1 MTLNHVKTRLLGIV
15 VLGWLLAGTP
25 LAHADERWVVLGG
38 DIAETLAALDAD
50 INVIARDDTV
60 VHPPAMAE
68 LPSVG
73 YLRQLSAE
81 SVLSVKPDQVL
92 AAGHAGP
99 KEVLEQLTAVGVSVE
114 IINAPPTLNAIAD
127 KVRAVGQLTDRSDA
141 AGALADALNE
151 KLDRLASM
159 PALPTTRAMFIMQHS
174 GLTPRAAGRDTAA
187 HSALEAVG
195 LTNAFAAMQGYHSVG
210 AEALARQAP
219 EVVVVSERGL
229 AAMGG
234 EAALWQLPGMAL
246 TPAGLE
252 QQLIVIDDQAL
263 LGFGPRTPD
272 QLLTLRQ
279 DVEALLGA
287 PTSAQANSVQ
297 NSSVQNSTAQNS
309 TAQLS
314 P

>member
-1 MTLNHVKTRLLGIV
+1 MRTTHLIRRSLVALLI
-15 VLGWLLAGTP
+15 GWLTTGAALAS
-25 LAHADERWVVLGG
+25 ERWVVLGG

-60 VHPPAMAE
+60 VYPPAMAE

-81 SVLSVKPDQVL
+81 SVLSIKPDQIL

-99 KEVLEQLTAVGVSVE
+99 KEVLEQLAAVGVSIE
-114 IINAPPTLNAIAD
+114 IINASPTLEAIGD
-127 KVRAVGQLTDRSDA
+127 KVRAVGQLTNRREE
-141 AGALADALNE
+141 GEALADALNA
-151 KLDRLASM
+151 KLAQLANLPS
-159 PALPTTRAMFIMQHS
+159 LPTTRAMFIMQHS
-174 GLTPRAAGRDTAA
+174 GLTPRAAGSDTAA
-187 HSALEAVG
+187 HTALEAVG
-195 LTNAFAAMQGYHSVG
+195 LDNAFAEMQGYHSVG

-219 EVVVVSERGL
+219 DVVVVSERGL

-246 TPAGLE
+246 TPAGRHR
-252 QQLIVIDDQAL
+252 QLITIDDQAL

-279 DVEALLGA
+279 DMEALLGVS
-287 PTSAQANSVQ
+287 TSI
-297 NSSVQNSTAQNS
+297 QNSTAQR
-309 TAQLS
+309 S

>member
-1 MTLNHVKTRLLGIV
+1 MNAKRLMRRSLA
-15 VLGWLLAGTP
+15 VLLMGWLTTGAALAS
-25 LAHADERWVVLGG
+25 ERWVVLGG

-60 VHPPAMAE
+60 VHPPAMAA

-99 KEVLEQLTAVGVSVE
+99 KEVLAQLESVGVDVAT
-114 IINAPPTLNAIAD
+114 INAPPTLDAIAD

-141 AGALADALNE
+141 AGALADALDE
-151 KLDRLASM
+151 KLDRLAN
-159 PALPTTRAMFIMQHS
+159 LPPLPPTSAMFIMQHS

-246 TPAGLE
+246 TPAGRE

-272 QLLTLRQ
+272 QLLALRQ

-297 NSSVQNSTAQNS
+297 NSTAQNS

>member
-1 MTLNHVKTRLLGIV
+1 MRATRLIRHSLAALLI
-15 VLGWLLAGTP
+15 GWLTTGAVLAS
-25 LAHADERWVVLGG
+25 ERWVVLGG
-38 DIAETLAALDAD
+38 DIAETLAALEAE

-60 VHPPAMAE
+60 VYPPAMAE

-81 SVLSVKPDQVL
+81 SVLSVNPDRIL

-99 KEVLEQLTAVGVSVE
+99 QEVLEQLAAVGVSIE
-114 IINAPPTLNAIAD
+114 IINAPPKLEVIGE
-127 KVRAVGQLTDRSDA
+127 KVRAVGQLTGRREEGDV
-141 AGALADALNE
+141 LADALNA
-151 KLDRLASM
+151 KLAQLANL

-174 GLTPRAAGRDTAA
+174 GLTPRAAGSDTAA
-187 HSALEAVG
+187 HTALEAVG
-195 LTNAFAAMQGYHSVG
+195 LDNAFAEMQGYHSVG
-210 AEALARQAP
+210 AEALVKEAP
-219 EVVVVSERGL
+219 DVVIVSERGL

-246 TPAGLE
+246 TPAGRHR
-252 QQLIVIDDQAL
+252 QLITINDQAL

-279 DVEALLGA
+279 NIEVLLNA
-287 PTSAQANSVQ
+287 ST
-297 NSSVQNSTAQNS
+297 TAQV
-309 TAQLS
+309 S

>member
-1 MTLNHVKTRLLGIV
+1 MNAKRLMRRSLA
-15 VLGWLLAGTP
+15 LLLMGWLTTGAALAS
-25 LAHADERWVVLGG
+25 ERWVVLGG

-81 SVLSVKPDQVL
+81 SVLSVKPNQVL

-99 KEVLEQLTAVGVSVE
+99 KEVLAQLEAVGIDVAT
-114 IINAPPTLNAIAD
+114 INAPPTLDAIAD

-141 AGALADALNE
+141 AGALADALDE
-151 KLDRLASM
+151 KLDRLAN
-159 PALPTTRAMFIMQHS
+159 LPTLPPTSAMFIMQHS
-174 GLTPRAAGRDTAA
+174 GLTPRAAGRATAA

-219 EVVVVSERGL
+219 EVVIVSERGL

-246 TPAGLE
+246 TPAGRE
-252 QQLIVIDDQAL
+252 QQLIIIDDQAL

-279 DVEALLGA
+279 DVEALLSA
-287 PTSAQANSVQ
+287 PTSAQ
-297 NSSVQNSTAQNS
+297 
-309 TAQLS
+309 LS

>member
-1 MTLNHVKTRLLGIV
+1 MSSPCLISRLLT
-15 VLGWLLAGTP
+15 VLLIGWLSTGAALAS
-25 LAHADERWVVLGG
+25 ERWVVLGG

-60 VHPPAMAE
+60 MHPPAMAA

-73 YLRQLSAE
+73 YLRQLAAE
-81 SVLSVKPDQVL
+81 SLLSVKPDHVL

-99 KEVLEQLTAVGVSVE
+99 KEVLEQLAAVGVRVE
-114 IINAPPTLNAIAD
+114 IINTQPLLNAIAD
-127 KVRAVGQLTDRSDA
+127 KVRAVGQLVDRSQEA
-141 AGALADALNE
+141 EALADDLSE
-151 KLDRLASM
+151 KLDRLANL
-159 PALPTTRAMFIMQHS
+159 PALPPTRAMFIMQHS
-174 GLTPRAAGRDTAA
+174 GLTPRAAGTNTAA

-195 LTNAFAAMQGYHSVG
+195 LTNAFAEMQGYHSVG

-219 EVVVVSERGL
+219 DMVIVSQRGL

-234 EAALWQLPGMAL
+234 EAALWQVHGMTL
-246 TPAGLE
+246 TPAGRE
-252 QQLIVIDDQAL
+252 QQLIVIDEQAL

-279 DVEALLGA
+279 DVETLLGA
-287 PTSAQANSVQ
+287 SARAQTSIHTSTHTSTTQTT
-297 NSSVQNSTAQNS
+297 TAQRR
-309 TAQLS
+309 

>member
-1 MTLNHVKTRLLGIV
+1 MNTTRLIRRSLAALLI
-15 VLGWLLAGTP
+15 GWLTTGAALAS
-25 LAHADERWVVLGG
+25 ERWVVLGG

-60 VHPPAMAE
+60 VYPPDMTE

-81 SVLSVKPDQVL
+81 SVLSIKPDQIL

-99 KEVLEQLTAVGVSVE
+99 KEVLEQLAAVGIGIE
-114 IINAPPTLNAIAD
+114 IINAPPTLEAIGD
-127 KVRAVGQLTDRSDA
+127 KVRAVGQLTDRREE
-141 AGALADALNE
+141 GEALADALNA
-151 KLDRLASM
+151 KLARLANL
-159 PALPTTRAMFIMQHS
+159 PNLPTTRAMFIMQHS
-174 GLTPRAAGRDTAA
+174 GLTPRAAGSDTAA
-187 HSALEAVG
+187 HTALKAVG
-195 LTNAFAAMQGYHSVG
+195 LENAFAEMQGYHSVG

-219 EVVVVSERGL
+219 DVVVVSERGL

-246 TPAGLE
+246 TPAGRHR
-252 QQLIVIDDQAL
+252 QLITIDDQAL

-287 PTSAQANSVQ
+287 ST
-297 NSSVQNSTAQNS
+297 TAQV
-309 TAQLS
+309 S

>member
-1 MTLNHVKTRLLGIV
+1 MNAKRLMRRSLA
-15 VLGWLLAGTP
+15 LLLMGWLTTGAALAS
-25 LAHADERWVVLGG
+25 ERWVVLGG

-99 KEVLEQLTAVGVSVE
+99 KEVLAQLEAVGVEVAT
-114 IINAPPTLNAIAD
+114 INAPPTLDAIAD

-174 GLTPRAAGRDTAA
+174 GLTPRAAGSDTAA

-246 TPAGLE
+246 TPAGRE

-287 PTSAQANSVQ
+287 SPYAQNA
-297 NSSVQNSTAQNS
+297 TTQNS

>member
-1 MTLNHVKTRLLGIV
+1 M
-15 VLGWLLAGTP
+15 
-25 LAHADERWVVLGG
+25 
-38 DIAETLAALDAD
+38 AA
-50 INVIARDDTV
+50 
-60 VHPPAMAE
+60 

-99 KEVLEQLTAVGVSVE
+99 KEVLEQLAAVGVSVE

-127 KVRAVGQLTDRSDA
+127 KVRAVGQLTDRRDA
-141 AGALADALNE
+141 AEALADALND
-151 KLDRLASM
+151 KLARLASM

-174 GLTPRAAGRDTAA
+174 GLSPRAAGSDTAA

-195 LTNAFAAMQGYHSVG
+195 LANAFAEMQGYHSVG
-210 AEALARQAP
+210 AEALAREAP
-219 EVVVVSERGL
+219 DVVIVSERGL

-246 TPAGLE
+246 TPAGRA
-252 QQLIVIDDQAL
+252 QQLIIIDDQAL

-272 QLLTLRQ
+272 QLLALRQ
-279 DVEALLGA
+279 DVEALL
-287 PTSAQANSVQ
+287 SASPYAQ
-297 NSSVQNSTAQNS
+297 NATTQNS

>member
-1 MTLNHVKTRLLGIV
+1 MNAKRLMRRSLA
-15 VLGWLLAGTP
+15 LLLMGWLTTGAALAS
-25 LAHADERWVVLGG
+25 ERWVVLGG

-99 KEVLEQLTAVGVSVE
+99 KEVLAQLEAVGIDVAT
-114 IINAPPTLNAIAD
+114 INAPPTLDAIAD
-127 KVRAVGQLTDRSDA
+127 KVRTVGQLTDRSDA
-141 AGALADALNE
+141 AGALADALDE
-151 KLDRLASM
+151 KLDRLAN
-159 PALPTTRAMFIMQHS
+159 LPTLPPTSAMFIMQHS

-219 EVVVVSERGL
+219 EVVIVSERGL

-246 TPAGLE
+246 TPAGRE
-252 QQLIVIDDQAL
+252 QQLIIIDDQAL

-279 DVEALLGA
+279 DVEALLSA
-287 PTSAQANSVQ
+287 PTSAQ
-297 NSSVQNSTAQNS
+297 
-309 TAQLS
+309 LS

>member
-1 MTLNHVKTRLLGIV
+1 MNAKRLMRRSLA
-15 VLGWLLAGTP
+15 LLLMGWLTTGAALAS
-25 LAHADERWVVLGG
+25 ERWVVLGG

-99 KEVLEQLTAVGVSVE
+99 KEVLAQLEAVGVDVAT
-114 IINAPPTLNAIAD
+114 INAPPTLDAIAD

-174 GLTPRAAGRDTAA
+174 GLTPRAAGSDTAA

-246 TPAGLE
+246 TPAGRE

-287 PTSAQANSVQ
+287 SPYAQNA
-297 NSSVQNSTAQNS
+297 TTQNS

>member
-1 MTLNHVKTRLLGIV
+1 MTSYYIKTRLLGIA

-25 LAHADERWVVLGG
+25 LAHANERWVVLGG
-38 DIAETLAALDAD
+38 DIAETVAALEAN

-60 VHPPAMAE
+60 VYPTSMAA

-99 KEVLEQLTAVGVSVE
+99 KEVLEQLGAVGVSVE
-114 IINAPPTLNAIAD
+114 LISAPPTLNAIAD
-127 KVRAVGQLTDRSDA
+127 KVRAVGQVTDRRDA
-141 AGALADALNE
+141 AEALANALNA
-151 KLDRLASM
+151 KLDRLASLS
-159 PALPTTRAMFIMQHS
+159 ALPPTRAMFIMQHS
-174 GLTPRAAGRDTAA
+174 GLTPRAAGSDTAA
-187 HSALEAVG
+187 HTALEAVG
-195 LTNAFAAMQGYHSVG
+195 LANAFAEMQGYHSVG

-219 EVVVVSERGL
+219 EIVVVSERGL
-229 AAMGG
+229 GG

-246 TPAGLE
+246 TPAGRAR
-252 QQLIVIDDQAL
+252 QFIVINDQAL
-263 LGFGPRTPD
+263 LGFGPRAPD

-279 DVEALLGA
+279 DVEALLGI
-287 PTSAQANSVQ
+287 
-297 NSSVQNSTAQNS
+297 TA
-309 TAQLS
+309 TALIS

>member
-1 MTLNHVKTRLLGIV
+1 MNATSFVRRLLAT
-15 VLGWLLAGTP
+15 LLVGYLTTGAA
-25 LAHADERWVVLGG
+25 LANERWVVLGG

-50 INVIARDDTV
+50 INLIGRDDTV

-99 KEVLEQLTAVGVSVE
+99 KEVLEQLAAVGVSVE

-127 KVRAVGQLTDRSDA
+127 KVRAIGQLTDRRDTA
-141 AGALADALNE
+141 EALAGALNE

-159 PALPTTRAMFIMQHS
+159 PALPMTRAMFIMQHS
-174 GLTPRAAGRDTAA
+174 GLTSRAAGSDTAA
-187 HSALEAVG
+187 HSALAAVG
-195 LTNAFAAMQGYHSVG
+195 LTNAFAAMRGYHSVG
-210 AEALARQAP
+210 AEALAREAP
-219 EVVVVSERGL
+219 DVVIVSERGL

-246 TPAGLE
+246 TPAGRE

-279 DVEALLGA
+279 DVEELLGS
-287 PTSAQANSVQ
+287 PTA
-297 NSSVQNSTAQNS
+297 STAQSSN
-309 TAQLS
+309 AQLS

>member
-1 MTLNHVKTRLLGIV
+1 MKVGLIRCSLAA
-15 VLGWLLAGTP
+15 VLIGWLTTGAALAS
-25 LAHADERWVVLGG
+25 ERWVVLGG

-60 VHPPAMAE
+60 VYPPAMAA

-81 SVLSVKPDQVL
+81 SVLSVKPDRVL
-92 AAGHAGP
+92 TTGHAGP
-99 KEVLEQLTAVGVSVE
+99 KEVLEQLTAVGVGVE
-114 IINAPPTLNAIAD
+114 IINAPPTLAAIAD
-127 KVRAVGQLTDRSDA
+127 KVRAVGQLTDRREEGDV
-141 AGALADALNE
+141 LADELNA
-151 KLDRLASM
+151 KLAQLANL
-159 PALPTTRAMFIMQHS
+159 PDLPTTRVMFIMQHS
-174 GLTPRAAGRDTAA
+174 GLTPRAAGSDTAA
-187 HSALEAVG
+187 HTALEAVG
-195 LTNAFAAMQGYHSVG
+195 LENAFAEMQGYHSVG

-219 EVVVVSERGL
+219 DVVIVSERGL

-246 TPAGLE
+246 TPAGRK
-252 QQLIVIDDQAL
+252 QQLIVINDQAL

-272 QLLTLRQ
+272 QLLALRQ
-279 DVEALLGA
+279 DVEALL
-287 PTSAQANSVQ
+287 SASPYAQ
-297 NSSVQNSTAQNS
+297 NATTQNS

>member
-1 MTLNHVKTRLLGIV
+1 MNAKRPMRRLLAT
-15 VLGWLLAGTP
+15 LLMGWLTTGAALAS
-25 LAHADERWVVLGG
+25 ERWVVLGG
-38 DIAETLAALDAD
+38 DLAETLAALDAD
-50 INVIARDDTV
+50 INVSARDDTV
-60 VHPPAMAE
+60 VHPPAMAA

-99 KEVLEQLTAVGVSVE
+99 KEVLEQLAAVGVSVE

-127 KVRAVGQLTDRSDA
+127 KVRAVGQLTDRRDA
-141 AGALADALNE
+141 AEALADALND
-151 KLDRLASM
+151 KLARLASM

-174 GLTPRAAGRDTAA
+174 GLSPRAAGSDTAA

-195 LTNAFAAMQGYHSVG
+195 LANAFAEMQGYHSVG
-210 AEALARQAP
+210 AEALAREAP
-219 EVVVVSERGL
+219 DVVIVSERGL

-246 TPAGLE
+246 TPAGRA
-252 QQLIVIDDQAL
+252 QQLIIIDDQAL

-272 QLLTLRQ
+272 QLLALRQ
-279 DVEALLGA
+279 DVEALL
-287 PTSAQANSVQ
+287 SASPYAQ
-297 NSSVQNSTAQNS
+297 NATTQNS

>member
-1 MTLNHVKTRLLGIV
+1 MSAARFIRRSLAA
-15 VLGWLLAGTP
+15 VLIGWLTTGAALAS
-25 LAHADERWVVLGG
+25 ERWVVLGG

-60 VHPPAMAE
+60 VYPSAMAE

-81 SVLSVKPDQVL
+81 SVLSVKPDRVL

-99 KEVLEQLTAVGVSVE
+99 QEVLEQLAAVGVSIE
-114 IINAPPTLNAIAD
+114 IINAPPTLEAIGD
-127 KVRAVGQLTDRSDA
+127 KVRAIGHLIDRSEEGDV
-141 AGALADALNE
+141 LAEALNA
-151 KLDRLASM
+151 KLAQLANL
-159 PALPTTRAMFIMQHS
+159 PALPPIRAMFIMQHS
-174 GLTPRAAGRDTAA
+174 GLTPRAAGSDTAA
-187 HSALEAVG
+187 HAALEAVS
-195 LTNAFAAMQGYHSVG
+195 LDNAFAEMQGYHNVG
-210 AEALARQAP
+210 AEALATEAP
-219 EVVVVSERGL
+219 EIIIVSERGL

-246 TPAGLE
+246 TPAGRK
-252 QQLIVIDDQAL
+252 QQLIVINDQAL

-279 DVEALLGA
+279 NVEALLGS
-287 PTSAQANSVQ
+287 TNSAQTLSDQ
-297 NSSVQNSTAQNS
+297 TTTAQVN
-309 TAQLS
+309 

>member
-1 MTLNHVKTRLLGIV
+1 MNAKRLMRRSLA
-15 VLGWLLAGTP
+15 LLLMGWLTTGAALAS
-25 LAHADERWVVLGG
+25 ERWVVLGG

-81 SVLSVKPDQVL
+81 SVLSVKPNQVL

-99 KEVLEQLTAVGVSVE
+99 KEVLAQLEAVGIDVAT
-114 IINAPPTLNAIAD
+114 INAPPTLDAIAD

-141 AGALADALNE
+141 AGALADALDE
-151 KLDRLASM
+151 KLDRLAN
-159 PALPTTRAMFIMQHS
+159 LPTLPPTSAMFIMQHS

-219 EVVVVSERGL
+219 EVVIVSERGL

-246 TPAGLE
+246 TPAGRE
-252 QQLIVIDDQAL
+252 QQLIIIDDQAL

-279 DVEALLGA
+279 DVEALLSA
-287 PTSAQANSVQ
+287 PTSAQ
-297 NSSVQNSTAQNS
+297 
-309 TAQLS
+309 LS